1 MEEWKVALE
10 ATQLLVPALGPVPSE
25 QSLPVQVPEVA
36 LYLPAEQPGAK
47 ALPVEQTSIHLFL
60 LVLLCLFRVTT
71 GPTILNRAAGISAVG
86 TKTLIILLIIG
97 VIHRRVEMF
106 VDISMVY
113 ALLNFIGCLVLA
125 KYLERMGEV

>member
-1 MEEWKVALE
+1 MN
-10 ATQLLVPALGPVPSE
+10 TFFLVIGI
-25 QSLPVQVPEVA
+25 
-36 LYLPAEQPGAK
+36 GMC
-47 ALPVEQTSIHLFL
+47 L
-60 LVLLCLFRVTT
+60 LVLLCLFRVTY

-125 KYLERMGEV
+125 KYLESTGEV